1 MDIHWFMFFAVILSV
16 LVISGGCTSTKPPS
30 TVQPTSV
37 ASQQTQSGQQPA
49 QPAGSSGT
57 LTLTVDSLSPG
68 AALPDV
74 YTCNGTGDSP
84 QVSWSGIPPEA
95 KSLVLIVD
103 DPDAPVGTSTHWL
116 VYNIPPGS
124 GELAQGQPSLKV
136 LSNNAQQGESST
148 GSRGYF
154 PPCPPI
160 GSTHHYIFRLYA
172 VDMDITQPTAD
183 RASIDWALTGHTIA
197 RTEFTTTFKR

>member
-74 YTCNGTGDSP
+74 YTCNGTGDYP

-103 DPDAPVGTSTHWL
+103 DPDAPVGTFTQWL

>member
-103 DPDAPVGTSTHWL
+103 DPDAPVGTFTQWL